1 MDSRAFDNLSG
12 NGRTADQFRNDIY
25 FGICDD
31 FAPVR
36 STCTAGKFNREIL
49 RCHRT
54 AANCR
59 DTQPETE
66 FQRDLIGIGGQ
77 NMEGARA
84 HISEPDHTNSYIVH
98 SYVGYDTEMGDLA
111 SHFRARRALLA
122 LVPAALAARLLPAQ
136 STPPVTPN
144 DQPEDVRLPNGKRQ
158 QDEILKAE
166 YEQNVRDARD
176 LVSLSKSFE
185 EDLEKDD
192 RFVLSLSSLKK
203 LDDMEKL
210 TKRI

>member
-1 MDSRAFDNLSG
+1 
-12 NGRTADQFRNDIY
+12 
-25 FGICDD
+25 
-31 FAPVR
+31 
-36 STCTAGKFNREIL
+36 
-49 RCHRT
+49 
-54 AANCR
+54 
-59 DTQPETE
+59 
-66 FQRDLIGIGGQ
+66 
-77 NMEGARA
+77 
-84 HISEPDHTNSYIVH
+84 
-98 SYVGYDTEMGDLA
+98 MGDLA

-122 LVPAALAARLLPAQ
+122 LAPAALAARLLPAQ
-136 STPPVTPN
+136 SPQTPPN
-144 DQPEDVRLPNGKRQ
+144 DPPEEVRLPNGKKQ

-210 TKRI
+210 TKRIRGRMKRF